1 MIIRLREIY
10 LIGVLFS
17 IVIGYQL
24 SVYFLFQYYKYKKE
38 KLVYNKILLS
48 YGITIFLTLTGF
60 LLQVIIELYLKEL
73 LINQIL
79 QRISFIIF
87 SFAVCYFLL
96 SILSKPFTD
105 ITNRSIVRFIII
117 FIIIAMISMPFINDY
132 SLEFGIRALAA
143 ISGGAYILFFQ
154 IKLIRLTT
162 GNIKKSLILFT
173 VGLILA
179 LIGGTLS
186 NKEIYTQLGTG
197 VFLISVFVILAG
209 ISIAFIGI
217 YNFPAFLEFE
227 WKDNLQKLY
236 VFEQEKFR
244 ILYTYDF
251 KLSTN
256 DINSSQKPY
265 KPLSDEID
273 DLFSRG
279 ISGVEQV
286 TTHLAKS
293 DDERIYKIKQG
304 QSYILLEYGDP
315 PTSHI
320 TFALLTTKDM
330 YSLRFIL
337 KEVKNQFQE
346 KYRYVLNNLPIIEGN
361 EDKFFLNFNINLH
374 SILK

>member
-24 SVYFLFQYYKYKKE
+24 SAYFLFQYKRYKKE

-48 YGITIFLTLTGF
+48 YCITIFLTLTGF

-96 SILSKPFTD
+96 SILSKPFAD
-105 ITNRSIVRFIII
+105 IINRSIVRFIII
-117 FIIIAMISMPFINDY
+117 YIIIAMISMLFINDY

-173 VGLILA
+173 VGLMLA

-217 YNFPAFLEFE
+217 YNFPAFLEFK
-227 WKDNLQKLY
+227 WKENLQKLY
-236 VFEQEKFR
+236 VFEKEKFR
-244 ILYTYDF
+244 ILYTFDF
-251 KLSTN
+251 KVSNN
-256 DINSSQKPY
+256 DINSSQESY
-265 KPLSDEID
+265 RNLTED
-273 DLFSRG
+273 DLISRG

-286 TTHLAKS
+286 TTHIAKS
-293 DDERIYKIKQG
+293 DEERIYKIKQG
-304 QSYILLEYGDP
+304 PSFILLEYGDP
-315 PTSHI
+315 PISHI
-320 TFALLTTKDM
+320 TFALLAKKDM
-330 YSLRFIL
+330 YSLRYIL
-337 KEVKNQFQE
+337 REIKNQFQE
-346 KYRYVLNNLPIIEGN
+346 KYRYILNNLQIIEGN
-361 EDKFFLNFNINLH
+361 EAKFFLNFNINLQ